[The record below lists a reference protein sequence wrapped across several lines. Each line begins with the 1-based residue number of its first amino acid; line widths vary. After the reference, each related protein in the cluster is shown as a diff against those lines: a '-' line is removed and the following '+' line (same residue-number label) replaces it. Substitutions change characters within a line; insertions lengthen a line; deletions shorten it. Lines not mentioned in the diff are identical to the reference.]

1 MTVPVATLASLLTT
15 AALRDPDGPAI
26 REPDNIITWSEA
38 NARAGRMAAAL
49 VDAGVAKGDRVG
61 VHYRKSADAFLAM
74 HAVVQQGAIAVPLD
88 PTATGAYLT
97 SVIEQ
102 AGCRTVL
109 THPACKPSIVGIAH
123 SGRIQTFL
131 GIDQSIVP
139 AAPNEDLMRSGLD
152 STTHRR
158 PSFIGQSKID
168 TLEPLAPIE
177 VNPDDPAY
185 LITTSGSTGTPKGIC
200 HSHDSGMAFVH
211 FMLEMF
217 DITPED
223 RISDIAPNHFDLS
236 TLALWLTPFVGAS
249 NVIVPDQHQMFPAS
263 LAKLAADQGIT
274 IWYSVPYLLTQLLKR
289 GDLAN
294 NPNNLRRVIFAGEVF
309 PATPLRALMKQ
320 WPTVAFSNA
329 YGPAEV
335 NVCTVHHLAGPPEGD
350 TLIPIGR
357 PAYDT
362 MIKVVDENGV
372 AVADGDKGEVWVA
385 GSTRMLGYWQRT
397 DLDNAAFV
405 SKTEGKGCL
414 PTVWYRTGDLG
425 WVDADGDYVFAGR
438 VDHQIKVRGHRVE
451 LESIESILEEA
462 EGVTNAV
469 ATVSRADDGS
479 DVLIAGVA
487 GSTTADSAGLKAFLA
502 GRLPSYAMPAAFYP
516 LTHLPTTG
524 SGKLDRKL
532 LRMEIGEAHLEDR
545 NA

>member
-1 MTVPVATLASLLTT
+1 MTVPVATLASLLTA
-15 AALRDPDGPAI
+15 AALRDPDGAAI
-26 REPDNIITWSEA
+26 REPGNTITWSEA
-38 NARAGRMAAAL
+38 STRAGQMASAL
-49 VDAGVAKGDRVG
+49 VTSGVQPGDRVG
-61 VHYRKSADAFLAM
+61 VHYRKSADSFLAM
-74 HAVVQQGAIAVPLD
+74 HAVVQQGAVAVPLD
-88 PTATGAYLT
+88 PTATGAYLA
-97 SVIEQ
+97 SVVEQ
-102 AGCRTVL
+102 AGCMTVL
-109 THPACKPSIVGIAH
+109 THPACATSIAGLAQ

-131 GIDQSIVP
+131 GVDQSIVP
-139 AAPNEDLMRSGLD
+139 AAPNDDLMRSGLG
-152 STTHRR
+152 STTQTR
-158 PSFIGQSKID
+158 PTFIGQSVID
-168 TLEPLAPIE
+168 TLEPLAPIQ
-177 VNPDDPAY
+177 VRPDDPAY

-200 HSHDSGMAFVH
+200 HSHNSGMAYVH

-217 DITPED
+217 DITSED

-249 NVIVPDQHQMFPAS
+249 NVIVPDQHQLFPAS
-263 LAKLAADQGIT
+263 LAKLTAEQGIT
-274 IWYSVPYLLTQLLKR
+274 IWYSVPYLLTQLLER
-289 GDLAN
+289 GDLAH
-294 NPNNLRRVIFAGEVF
+294 NPNSLQRVIFAGEVF
-309 PATPLRALMKQ
+309 PAAPLRELMDQ

-335 NVCTVHHLAGPPEGD
+335 NVCTVHHLAGPPQGD
-350 TLIPIGR
+350 DLIPIGR

-372 AVADGDKGEVWVA
+372 AVADGEKGEVWVA
-385 GSTRMLGYWQRT
+385 GSTRMLGYWQRP
-397 DLDNAAFV
+397 DLDEAAFV
-405 SKTEGKGCL
+405 FETEGDNCL

-425 WVDADGDYVFAGR
+425 WLDANGDYVFAGR
-438 VDHQIKVRGHRVE
+438 ADHQVKVRGHRIE

-462 EGVTNAV
+462 DGVTNAV

-487 GSTTADSAGLKAFLA
+487 GSLAVDSTDLRAFLA

-545 NA
+545 NV